1 MTVTQDYPIS
11 IPTHAILFDL
21 DGTLVDSTDAI
32 VAYWTRF
39 GNQHNIPPER
49 ILATSHGKR
58 TVDTLLEHT
67 PHLVSDTIA
76 HELESDLPKEFGD
89 KARTIRGAFDF
100 LQRVDT
106 LYSCDDDDSDGRRR
120 RWWGIVTSGSYSL
133 ASQWLDMFGMPIP
146 DVFITAE
153 KVDKGK
159 PNPEGYLLGRKL
171 LSADQSA
178 GRKAVVFED
187 APAGIR
193 AGKAAG
199 AVVVG
204 IVSTHT
210 KDEVIAAGADF
221 VVADLLAVD
230 VVRVEDSDEFI
241 VRVLQEA

>member
-1 MTVTQDYPIS
+1 MTVTQEYPIS

-32 VAYWTRF
+32 VAHWTRF
-39 GNQHNIPPER
+39 GNQHNISPER
-49 ILATSHGKR
+49 ILATSHGR
-58 TVDTLLEHT
+58 RLVDTLLEHT

-76 HELESDLPKEFGD
+76 DELESNLPKEFGD
-89 KARTIRGAFDF
+89 KAQAIRGAFDF

-106 LYSCDDDDSDGRRR
+106 LYSCDDDGSGGRRR
-120 RWWGIVTSGSYSL
+120 RWGVVTSGSSSL
-133 ASQWLDMFGMPIP
+133 ASQWLDKFGMPIP

-153 KVDKGK
+153 KVHKGK
-159 PNPEGYLLGRKL
+159 PDPEGYLLGRKL

-178 GRKAVVFED
+178 GKNAVVFED

-199 AVVVG
+199 AVVIG

-221 VVADLLAVD
+221 VVADLQAVD
-230 VVRVEDSDEFI
+230 VVRVGDSDEFI
-241 VRVLQEA
+241 VRVLREV